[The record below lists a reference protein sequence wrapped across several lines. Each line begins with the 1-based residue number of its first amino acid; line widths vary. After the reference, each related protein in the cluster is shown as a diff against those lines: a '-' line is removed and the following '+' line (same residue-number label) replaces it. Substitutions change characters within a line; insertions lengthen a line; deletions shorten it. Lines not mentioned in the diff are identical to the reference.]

1 MVTASTPW
9 QGGLVAISSFGFGGS
24 NAHCLVAG
32 AVRAMGPPPRPPTP
46 LLRADAG
53 PEPVEE
59 GTESSAP
66 RFPSEV
72 RSRVHA
78 LGQRKDRWAGLR
90 GALRRC

>member
-1 MVTASTPW
+1 M
-9 QGGLVAISSFGFGGS
+9 AISSFGFGGS

-32 AVRAMGPPPRPPTP
+32 AVRPMGPPLRPLPP

-72 RSRVHA
+72 RSRVRV
-78 LGQRKDRWAGLR
+78 LGQRKDSWAGLR
-90 GALRRC
+90 GAMRRCCSLQPAF